1 MNTTKRFFFAIWAMI
16 FFALGALGQTYTV
29 NTLTLTNT
37 VAGSTTIT
45 PNVAIPLAGRYDQL
59 SLQATFVLASSGTS
73 GVNFTIQRSLDNTN
87 WETVPYQTL
96 TVTGAG
102 TSSVTG
108 ILDFT
113 YGAAGYLRLA
123 SIVNSNSVAV
133 NSLVIKTATK
143 PRPYNK

>member
-1 MNTTKRFFFAIWAMI
+1 MKKLFAFVLGLLALIATTANA
-16 FFALGALGQTYTV
+16 QVYTV

-59 SLQATFVLASSGTS
+59 SLQATFVLASAGTS
-73 GVNFTIQRSLDNTN
+73 GVNFTVQRSLDNTN

-102 TSSVTG
+102 TTSVTG

-113 YGAAGYLRLA
+113 YGAAGYLRLGT
-123 SIVNSNSVAV
+123 IVNSNSVAV

>member
-1 MNTTKRFFFAIWAMI
+1 MKKLFAFVLGLVALIATTANA
-16 FFALGALGQTYTV
+16 QVYTV

-45 PNVAIPLAGRYDQL
+45 PNVAIPNAGRYDQL
-59 SLQATFVLASSGTS
+59 SIQATFVLASSGTS
-73 GVNFTIQRSLDNTN
+73 GVNFTVQRSLDGTN
-87 WETVPYQTL
+87 WETTPSQTL
-96 TVTGAG
+96 TVTAAG

-108 ILDFT
+108 ILDFS